1 MALRLVTD
9 ATAEPVSLVEQKAWS
24 VISTVGTV
32 SDAVISAMIK
42 TARREC
48 ENKTKRALMPQ
59 TWKLVFE
66 DFPDVITLPRPP
78 VESSSDI
85 TIQHMDSSGGS
96 TTMAKTSISTCR
108 YIVDVA
114 AEPAQI
120 FLKGSASWPEVYDQ
134 QNAVTVTYITGYP
147 LKSTGTTGAGGSSEV
162 PNAPENANTWIKLRA
177 GSLFEN
183 REGFVVANMN
193 QGLQETPHNFFD
205 GLLDDLVLIEVSP

>member
-1 MALRLVTD
+1 MSLRLVTD
-9 ATAEPVSLVEQKAWS
+9 ATAEPVTLAEQKAWS
-24 VISTVGTV
+24 GISTVLTLW
-32 SDAVISAMIK
+32 DDLISASIK

-48 ENKTKRALMPQ
+48 ENKIKRALMPQ

-66 DFPDVITLPRPP
+66 DFPDAITLPRPP
-78 VESSSDI
+78 VESASDI
-85 TIQHMDSSGGS
+85 TIQHMDSSGSS

-114 AEPAQI
+114 AEPAEI

-147 LKSTGTTGAGGSSEV
+147 LKSTGTTGSGGSSQV
-162 PNAPENANTWIKLRA
+162 PDPPENCKTWIKLRV

-183 REGFVVANMN
+183 REGFVVVAMN

-205 GLLDDLVLIEVSP
+205 GLLDDQVLIEVSP